1 MAWNNQT
8 MASTAGVASD
18 AGLRAYMNRVYALM
32 GLGIAFTAVVTYI
45 VASTPALL
53 MPIAMGPLKWVFFI
67 ALLGMGFFAPKII
80 MTQSRAAA
88 GVAFWAYCALW
99 GLMMAPMIAYFLQ
112 TTQGALDIA
121 RAFLITSIMF
131 GSASMYGYVT
141 KKDLSA
147 MGRFFMMAGIG
158 LLVAIIANIF
168 IGSSLLSL
176 GISALVVLFSAGI
189 TAYETQM
196 IRNMYYQLPSGGAV
210 SRFAI
215 LGAFM
220 LYGSF
225 ASMFIN
231 ILNML
236 AILRGN
242 D

>member
-8 MASTAGVASD
+8 VASTQTTVD

-32 GLGIAFTAVVTYI
+32 SLGIAFTAIVTYV

-53 MPIAMGPLKWVFFI
+53 EPIAMGPMKWVFF
-67 ALLGMGFFAPKII
+67 AGLLGMGFIAPNII
-80 MTQSRAAA
+80 MTKSRMAA
-88 GVAFWAYCALW
+88 GIAFWVYCALW

-112 TTQGALDIA
+112 SQQGAYDIA

-147 MGRFFMMAGIG
+147 MGRFLMMAGIG
-158 LLVAIIANIF
+158 LLVAIIVNIF
-168 IGSSLLSL
+168 VGSSMLSL
-176 GISALVVLFSAGI
+176 GISAHVVLFSAGV

-196 IRNMYYQLPSGGAV
+196 IRNMYYQLPTGGAV

-225 ASMFIN
+225 VSMFIH

-236 AILRGN
+236 AILRGSE
-242 D
+242 

>member
-8 MASTAGVASD
+8 VASTQTAVD

-32 GLGIAFTAVVTYI
+32 SLGIAFTAIVTYV

-53 MPIAMGPLKWVFFI
+53 MPIATTPLKWVFFAGI
-67 ALLGMGFFAPKII
+67 LGMGFMAPNII
-80 MTQSRAAA
+80 MTKSRTAA
-88 GVAFWAYCALW
+88 GLAFWVYCALW

-112 TTQGALDIA
+112 SQQGAYDIA
-121 RAFLITSIMF
+121 RAFFITSIMF
-131 GSASMYGYVT
+131 ASASMYGYVT
-141 KKDLSA
+141 KRDLSV
-147 MGRFFMMAGIG
+147 MGRFLMMAGIG
-158 LLVAIIANIF
+158 LLIAIIVNIF
-168 IGSSLLSL
+168 VGSGMLSL
-176 GISALVVLFSAGI
+176 GISALVVLFSAGV

-225 ASMFIN
+225 VTMFIH

-236 AILRGN
+236 AILRSE
-242 D
+242 

>member
-8 MASTAGVASD
+8 MASTQTAVD

-32 GLGIAFTAVVTYI
+32 ALGIAFTAVVTYG
-45 VASTPALL
+45 VAITPELL
-53 MPIAMGPLKWVFFI
+53 FPIATGPLKWVFF
-67 ALLGMGFFAPKII
+67 AGVLGMGFIAPNII
-80 MTQSRAAA
+80 MTKSRMAASI
-88 GVAFWAYCALW
+88 AFWVYCALW
-99 GLMMAPMIAYFLQ
+99 GLLMAPMIAYFLASE
-112 TTQGALDIA
+112 QGAYDIA

-131 GSASMYGYVT
+131 ASASMYGYVT
-141 KKDLSA
+141 KRDLST
-147 MGRFFMMAGIG
+147 MGRFLMMAGIG
-158 LLVAIIANIF
+158 LLVALIVNIF
-168 IGSSLLSL
+168 VGSSILSL
-176 GISALVVLFSAGI
+176 GISALVVLFSAGV

-225 ASMFIN
+225 VTMFIH

-236 AILRGN
+236 AILRGSE
-242 D
+242 